1 MDDKNELMRNCLD
14 LVKTIVGR
22 TYFGDHNINGDTDYM
37 IFSCNK
43 SKLDSI
49 IDYAFKK
56 TVELSRRFDTE
67 VPMQVYCE
75 DLVVLS
81 IDGKEPLKYFLTQY
95 DKDDDPDEV
104 SLAKGYTSNFIMV
117 DANEYPWYKLLG
129 KYEGD
134 TIKYS
139 SDGDKNEH
147 TIQIISTQRTENSEK
162 LNEADLSCEDATE
175 EERSK

>member
-14 LVKTIVGR
+14 LVKTIVER
-22 TYFGDHNINGDTDYM
+22 TYFGGYGFNGDTDYM
-37 IFSCNK
+37 RFSY
-43 SKLDSI
+43 SRSELDSI

-56 TVELSRRFDTE
+56 TIELSRRFDTE

-81 IDGKEPLKYFLTQY
+81 IDGKKPLKYYLTQY
-95 DKDDDPDEV
+95 DKDDSEEV

-147 TIQIISTQRTENSEK
+147 TIKILSTQRTENSEK